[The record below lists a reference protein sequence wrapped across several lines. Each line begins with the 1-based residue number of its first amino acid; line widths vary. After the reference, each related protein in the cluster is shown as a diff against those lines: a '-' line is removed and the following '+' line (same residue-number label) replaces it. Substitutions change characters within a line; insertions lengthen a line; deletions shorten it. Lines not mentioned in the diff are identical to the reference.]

1 MSDPTNLKLIIQPP
15 PVLRATVTPPA
26 EFKTTLQVG
35 QGPAGPSGAGV
46 LPPFQFLT
54 PMSVWV
60 INHNLNR
67 RPLVGVFT
75 IGGMEMLAEVIHI
88 SANQVQVSFDDPVA
102 GYAVCS

>member
-1 MSDPTNLKLIIQPP
+1 MPELGLVIQPP
-15 PVLRATVTPPA
+15 P
-26 EFKTTLQVG
+26 EIKTTLVIG
-35 QGPAGPSGAGV
+35 QGPAGPSGAGI